1 MVSTEMLKY
10 YTTAAWI
17 RGYISSMDEK
27 NEVNRAVIY
36 RLQMAADLLQ
46 EAWDIYAK
54 EEGL

>member
-1 MVSTEMLKY
+1 MVNAEMLKY
-10 YTTAAWI
+10 YTTASWI

-27 NEVNRAVIY
+27 NEVNRSVIH